1 MQMKEQLYILTLE
14 KYRNISKAA
23 EALKISQPALSTFLT
38 NLERTLGTQLFN
50 RSEKPMSLTDA
61 GELYV
66 QKARQMMRL
75 KDEFDLE
82 LAKLVKG
89 RSVRIH
95 IGVQHI
101 RAPYIVPP
109 LMMAQKQ
116 NFPELE
122 IIFHEGSGGDLYKM
136 LKEGQLEL
144 MFSNIR
150 KDQPGWDAMTLL
162 EDHLL
167 LVTPQNH
174 PLAAKARKGSGPYPW
189 IDLSLFREE
198 NFILLPEDY
207 SIRYYMEQVFS
218 ALDWYPKRYKIYHQ
232 TEISL
237 RMISAG
243 FGIGFALESYLSY
256 FNLPQPVRAFCIG
269 TPPVRV
275 KFGAIYPKEQYHAI
289 QFRQL
294 LELISFLF
302 KKVSIDES

>member
-23 EALKISQPALSTFLT
+23 EALQISQPALSTFLT

-89 RSVRIH
+89 RSARIH

-162 EDHLL
+162 
-167 LVTPQNH
+167 
-174 PLAAKARKGSGPYPW
+174 
-189 IDLSLFREE
+189 
-198 NFILLPEDY
+198 
-207 SIRYYMEQVFS
+207 
-218 ALDWYPKRYKIYHQ
+218 
-232 TEISL
+232 
-237 RMISAG
+237 
-243 FGIGFALESYLSY
+243 
-256 FNLPQPVRAFCIG
+256 
-269 TPPVRV
+269 
-275 KFGAIYPKEQYHAI
+275 
-289 QFRQL
+289 
-294 LELISFLF
+294 
-302 KKVSIDES
+302 